1 MLTDYITSAL
11 ATLLVVAD
19 PIFLSALFLGVTHGM
34 GGRQRREVALRASI
48 IALVILVAAGL
59 GGAKLLDL
67 LGISLSA
74 FRIAGGL
81 LLLSSAAEMVFDRR
95 SQRDQATADK
105 AISVDHVKNIAA
117 FPLAIP
123 LMAGPGAI
131 TAMIL
136 LAGRA
141 DGRVDYLGA
150 LFGVAMIMIKVRS
163 PMLVAVGMYLPL
175 ATTFAIFVGGLFRWA
190 SDNAA
195 KRAQLNGAQRTRVE
209 SVGIL
214 IASGLIAGEALM
226 GLIVA
231 TLTFFDQGLP
241 HIQKEGSYLVGLLV
255 LAILGYVMIKLPLA
269 NAGRPDEPAP
279 PTAMM

>member
-1 MLTDYITSAL
+1 MLTDYITSAI

-19 PIFLSALFLGVTHGM
+19 PVFLSALFLGVTHGM
-34 GGRQRREVALRASI
+34 EKKQRREVALRASA
-48 IALVILVAAGL
+48 IAFCILLAAGL
-59 GGAKLLDL
+59 GGAKLLEL

-95 SQRDQATADK
+95 SQRLQATAEQ

-141 DGRVDYLGA
+141 GDDWTRLGA
-150 LFGVAMIMIKVRS
+150 LYGVAACV
-163 PMLVAVGMYLPL
+163 MLACYLCFRIAVPISKTLGITGRAVITRLLGIIL
-175 ATTFAIFVGGLFRWA
+175 A
-190 SDNAA
+190 
-195 KRAQLNGAQRTRVE
+195 
-209 SVGIL
+209 
-214 IASGLIAGEALM
+214 ALAVQFIID
-226 GLIVA
+226 G
-231 TLTFFDQGLP
+231 
-241 HIQKEGSYLVGLLV
+241 V
-255 LAILGYVMIKLPLA
+255 LALT
-269 NAGRPDEPAP
+269 R
-279 PTAMM
+279 

>member
-1 MLTDYITSAL
+1 MLSDYITSAL

-19 PIFLSALFLGVTHGM
+19 PVFLSALFLGVTHGM
-34 GGRQRREVALRASI
+34 GGKQRREVALRASV
-48 IALVILVAAGL
+48 IALAILVAAGL
-59 GGAKLLDL
+59 GGAKLLEL

-95 SQRDQATADK
+95 SQRLQATADQ

-141 DGRVDYLGA
+141 EGRMDYLGA
-150 LFGVAMIMIKVRS
+150 LFAVAALVMLACFISFLMAERISKVMGVTGR
-163 PMLVAVGMYLPL
+163 AVM
-175 ATTFAIFVGGLFRWA
+175 
-190 SDNAA
+190 
-195 KRAQLNGAQRTRVE
+195 TRLL
-209 SVGIL
+209 GI
-214 IASGLIAGEALM
+214 
-226 GLIVA
+226 
-231 TLTFFDQGLP
+231 
-241 HIQKEGSYLVGLLV
+241 V
-255 LAILGYVMIKLPLA
+255 LAALA
-269 NAGRPDEPAP
+269 VQFIIDGVEVLTRA
-279 PTAMM
+279 